1 MKFWRKLKR
10 LRADEF
16 RLKLE
21 KECLGQ
27 GLAKPE
33 IIEEMLGSIKLRIN
47 LATNSYIDLYFNEDT
62 ETLTSAL
69 VMDGS
74 RVFGIN
80 GYPRRGQWH
89 LHPTESVREHVRVKP
104 MGIRTIVKEYV
115 AVVRKLRIKKT
126 ER

>member
-1 MKFWRKLKR
+1 
-10 LRADEF
+10 LRADEV

-27 GLAKPE
+27 GLPKPE

-47 LATNSYIDLYFNEDT
+47 MATNSYIDLYFNEDT
-62 ETLTSAL
+62 ETVTSAL

-74 RVFGIN
+74 RVLGIN
-80 GYPRRGQWH
+80 GYPRGGQWH
-89 LHPTESVREHVRVKP
+89 LHPAESVQEHVRVKP
-104 MGIRTIVKEYV
+104 MGIRTIVEEYV
-115 AVVRKLRIKKT
+115 AVVRKLKIMKT